1 MKADWLLY
9 AAAIA
14 ILVIVPGAW
23 HENSALPEAPPP
35 PGVGEMSL
43 FATFTP
49 FSAGSIINL
58 PTDDQRVM
66 TGTAFAIAASGE
78 WIMARESIAGC
89 PHPFL
94 NIGGNLGVPFTVRDV
109 KSVDGYV
116 IGVTQG
122 AGRALSLAD
131 PSTIEAGVRGF
142 MPGYPSDLPGEATA
156 RYIGTV
162 TLKRAKRGDQPET
175 VMAWARAGKTNG
187 IRGDLNKLAGGPV
200 LDDNSRVIGI
210 TIKEKPR
217 RGRIYSSTPQ
227 TLAKVAS
234 TAAIKPDFDNEA
246 VITKANYGIVS
257 DTLRREYRVA
267 QVGCIKS

>member
-14 ILVIVPGAW
+14 VLVIVPGAW

-58 PTDDQRVM
+58 PTDDQRMM

-78 WIMARESIAGC
+78 WIMARESVASC

-94 NIGGNLGVPFTVRDV
+94 NIGGNLGVPFTVRTV
-109 KSVDGYV
+109 TGVDGYV

-122 AGRALSLAD
+122 AGRALSLTD
-131 PSTIEAGVRGF
+131 PATIEPGVRGF
-142 MPGYPSDLPGEATA
+142 MPGYPADVPGEATG
-156 RYIGTV
+156 RYIGTL
-162 TLKRAKRGDQPET
+162 TMERAKRGDHPET
-175 VMAWARAGKTNG
+175 VMAWAQAGRTRG
-187 IRGDLNKLAGGPV
+187 IRGDLNKLVGAPV
-200 LDDNSRVIGI
+200 LDDNTRVIGI
-210 TIKEKPR
+210 TIEEKPR
-217 RGRIYSSTPQ
+217 RGRIYSSTPE
-227 TLAKVAS
+227 TLAKLAS
-234 TAAIKPDFDNEA
+234 AAAVKPDFDSEA

-267 QVGCIKS
+267 QVGCIQS

>member
-14 ILVIVPGAW
+14 VLVIVPGVW

-58 PTDDQRVM
+58 PRDDQRVM
-66 TGTAFAIAASGE
+66 TGTAFAVAASGE
-78 WIMARESIAGC
+78 WIMARDSVAGC

-94 NIGGNLGVPFTVRDV
+94 NIGGNLGVPFTVRTV
-109 KSVDGYV
+109 KGLDGYV
-116 IGVTQG
+116 IGMTQG
-122 AGRALSLAD
+122 AGRALTPTD
-131 PSTIEAGVRGF
+131 PMTIKPGVRGF

-162 TLKRAKRGDQPET
+162 SLKRAKRGERAET
-175 VMAWARAGKTNG
+175 VMAWAQAGRTRG
-187 IRGDLNKLAGGPV
+187 IRGDLNQLAGAPV
-200 LDDNSRVIGI
+200 LDDNSKVIAV

-217 RGRIYSSTPQ
+217 RGRIYTSTPE
-227 TLAKVAS
+227 TLAKLTSV
-234 TAAIKPDFDNEA
+234 TAMKPDFDSEA